1 MSLNSQ
7 FSRKLTR
14 RTAITSAFAMSIAAG
29 ARPVFAQSLK
39 SLDIA
44 EPVHNLGYAPVY
56 IAANQGFFKRR
67 GLDVSMLQATN
78 GSHVTALVSGQVW
91 GNIGGPESN
100 AMANVGKA
108 DPLKTICNLVNR
120 ANLYLVARKGLAPK
134 SPSKADLAAFFK
146 GKKFALGRHGGTPD
160 LLGRWLI
167 IDTGLDPNKDI
178 EPVNQAD
185 MAAVLAMVKNG
196 VVDIAITQEPFIT
209 TGIEQGLW
217 DQPFYSYPEL
227 GDYPYSVVSVR
238 QSTITSEPQVVQAL
252 VDAVLEA
259 LSLATKDRGAIE
271 AMTRKEFPT
280 LSQDGVKATLDR
292 IYADNIWSTDGMVSE
307 QGYAR
312 DMEVV
317 VKTGAFTKSVPY
329 NDVVDMQFVRKALQK
344 R

>member
-1 MSLNSQ
+1 MSSNMQS
-7 FSRKLTR
+7 SRRLTR
-14 RTAITSAFAMSIAAG
+14 RAAIASAVATGIAVG
-29 ARPVFAQSLK
+29 LRPVFAQSLK
-39 SLDIA
+39 TLEIA

-56 IAANQGFFKRR
+56 LAAHQGFFKSR

-91 GNIGGPESN
+91 GNIGGPESD

-134 SPSKADLAAFFK
+134 SSSKADLAAFFK
-146 GKKFALGRHGGTPD
+146 GKKFALGRYGGTPD
-160 LLGRWLI
+160 LLGRWLVVDI
-167 IDTGLDPNKDI
+167 GLDPNKDI

-196 VVDIAITQEPFIT
+196 VVDMAITQEPFIT
-209 TGIEQGLW
+209 AGVEQGLW
-217 DQPFYSYPEL
+217 DQPFYSYPAL

-238 QSTITSEPQVVQAL
+238 QSTITSEPQIVQAF
-252 VDAVLEA
+252 VDAVLQA
-259 LSLATKDRGAIE
+259 LSLATKDRAAIE

-292 IYADNIWSTDGMVSE
+292 IYADKIWSTDGVVSE

-312 DMEVV
+312 DMDVV
-317 VKTGAFTKSVPY
+317 AKTGAFTKSVPY
-329 NDVVDMQFVRKALQK
+329 GDVVDMQFVRKALEK

>member
-1 MSLNSQ
+1 MSSNMQS
-7 FSRKLTR
+7 SRRLTR
-14 RTAITSAFAMSIAAG
+14 RAAIASAVATGIAVG
-29 ARPVFAQSLK
+29 LRPVFAQSLK
-39 SLDIA
+39 TLEVA

-56 IAANQGFFKRR
+56 LAAHQGFFKSR

-91 GNIGGPESN
+91 GNIGGPESD

-134 SPSKADLAAFFK
+134 SSSKADLAAFFK
-146 GKKFALGRHGGTPD
+146 GKKFALGRYGGTPD
-160 LLGRWLI
+160 LLGRWLVVDI
-167 IDTGLDPNKDI
+167 GLDPNKDI

-196 VVDIAITQEPFIT
+196 VVDMAITQEPFIT
-209 TGIEQGLW
+209 AGVEQGLW
-217 DQPFYSYPEL
+217 DQPFYSYPAL

-238 QSTITSEPQVVQAL
+238 QSTITSEPQVVQAF

-259 LSLATKDRGAIE
+259 LSLATKDRAAIE

-292 IYADNIWSTDGMVSE
+292 IYADKIWSTDGVVSE

-312 DMEVV
+312 DMDVV
-317 VKTGAFTKSVPY
+317 AKTGAFTKSVPY
-329 NDVVDMQFVRKALQK
+329 GDVVDMQFVRKALEK

>member
-1 MSLNSQ
+1 MSSNIQS
-7 FSRKLTR
+7 SRRLTR
-14 RTAITSAFAMSIAAG
+14 RAAIASAVATGIAVG
-29 ARPVFAQSLK
+29 LRPVFAQSLK
-39 SLDIA
+39 TLEIA

-56 IAANQGFFKRR
+56 LAAHQGFFKSR

-91 GNIGGPESN
+91 GNIGGPESD

-134 SPSKADLAAFFK
+134 SSSKADLAAFFK
-146 GKKFALGRHGGTPD
+146 GKKFALGRYGGTPD
-160 LLGRWLI
+160 LLGRWLVVDI
-167 IDTGLDPNKDI
+167 GLDPNKDI

-196 VVDIAITQEPFIT
+196 VVDMAITQEPFIT
-209 TGIEQGLW
+209 AGVEQGLW
-217 DQPFYSYPEL
+217 DQPFYSYPAL

-238 QSTITSEPQVVQAL
+238 QSTITSEPQIVQAF
-252 VDAVLEA
+252 VDAVLQA
-259 LSLATKDRGAIE
+259 LSLATKDRAAIE

-280 LSQDGVKATLDR
+280 LSQDGVKATLNR
-292 IYADNIWSTDGMVSE
+292 IYADKIWSTDGVVSE

-312 DMEVV
+312 DMDVV
-317 VKTGAFTKSVPY
+317 AKTGAFTKSVPY
-329 NDVVDMQFVRKALQK
+329 GDVVDMQFVRKALEK

>member
-1 MSLNSQ
+1 MQSLP
-7 FSRKLTR
+7 RLTR
-14 RTAITSAFAMSIAAG
+14 RAAIASVVATGIAVG
-29 ARPVFAQSLK
+29 SRPVLAQSLK
-39 SLDIA
+39 TLDIA

-56 IAANQGFFKRR
+56 LAAHQGFFKNR

-91 GNIGGPESN
+91 GNIGGPESD

-134 SPSKADLAAFFK
+134 SSSKADLAAFFK
-146 GKKFALGRHGGTPD
+146 GKKFALGRYGGTPD
-160 LLGRWLI
+160 LLGRWLVVDI
-167 IDTGLDPNKDI
+167 GLDPNKDI

-196 VVDIAITQEPFIT
+196 VVDMAITQEPFIT
-209 TGIEQGLW
+209 TGVEQGVW
-217 DQPFYSYPEL
+217 DQPFYSYPAL

-238 QSTITSEPQVVQAL
+238 QSTITSEPQVVQAF

-259 LSLATKDRGAIE
+259 LSLATKDRPAIE

-292 IYADNIWSTDGMVSE
+292 IYADKIWSTDGMVSE

-312 DMEVV
+312 DMDVV

-329 NDVVDMQFVRKALQK
+329 GNVVDMQFVRKALEK
-344 R
+344 K